1 MARYIRVRY
10 IRVKNKYARRLFDRT
25 SLKKHY
31 HFMNNIAQIRK
42 VRGLRQ
48 NDLAEMVG
56 VTQPHISRIEK
67 GDEGPPLSL
76 FRTIADALNVP
87 LAALFSDERAEAEQA
102 LIDAFRK
109 LPSGRREGW
118 LEMARLI
125 QSEAK
130 AADQEDDRS
139 RDQAD

>member
-87 LAALFSDERAEAEQA
+87 LAALFSDERAEAEQM
-102 LIDAFRK
+102 LIDAFRT

-139 RDQAD
+139 RGQAD

>member
-10 IRVKNKYARRLFDRT
+10 IRVKNKYTRRLFDRT
-25 SLKKHY
+25 LLKKHY

-87 LAALFSDERAEAEQA
+87 LAALFSDERAEAEQM

-139 RDQAD
+139 RGQAD